1 MKALKKAIPI
11 CLAAI
16 LLTVSTTAQEKGKA
30 IHGEKFKPTDES
42 LTQYH
47 YPEWF
52 RDAKLGFWSHRG

>member
-1 MKALKKAIPI
+1 MPRSHPSYRFDHCTGK
-11 CLAAI
+11 
-16 LLTVSTTAQEKGKA
+16 VKA
-30 IHGEKFKPTDES
+30 IHGEKFNPTDES